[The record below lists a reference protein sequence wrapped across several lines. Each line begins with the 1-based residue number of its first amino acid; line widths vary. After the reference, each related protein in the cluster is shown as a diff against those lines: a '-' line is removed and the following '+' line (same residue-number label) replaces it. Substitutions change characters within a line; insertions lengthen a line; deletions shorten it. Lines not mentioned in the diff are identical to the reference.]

1 VEKDLAGPP
10 EAIPEA
16 NFEGAAVDFKWDG
29 RPVRLHFAT
38 EDDHIAKIVRN
49 TKTFYEV
56 EMLRDIRAR
65 LFFAK
70 CAVDV
75 GAHVGNHTVFFAH
88 VLGLRTIAFEPNPA
102 SFRHLKSNISANAIG
117 ERCQL
122 HNLAVGHQRGRA
134 LLRLEGA
141 ERNSGA
147 VGVQL
152 TGRGDVEVIAL
163 DEALR
168 NEPQVDI
175 IKIDVEGF
183 EVRVLEGA
191 RATIDRHR
199 PIIYVESN
207 QRDFAAVCNILEEAR
222 YVCWMRF
229 NFTPTFLFL
238 PQERLHVRR
247 TRNRWLWPV
256 WGKRRTERAG

>member
-1 VEKDLAGPP
+1 LAGLP
-10 EAIPEA
+10 EARPEA
-16 NFEGAAVDFKWDG
+16 GLEGHAVDFKWDG
-29 RPVRLHFAT
+29 KPVRLHFAT
-38 EDDHIAKIVRN
+38 EDDHIAKLVRN

-56 EMLRDIRAR
+56 EMLRDVRAR
-65 LFFAK
+65 LFYAK

-134 LLRLEGA
+134 LLRLHGA

-152 TGRGDVEVIAL
+152 TGKGDVEVITL

-168 NEPQVDI
+168 HEPQIDI

-191 RATIDRHR
+191 QATIARHR
-199 PIIYVESN
+199 PIVYVEAN
-207 QRDFAAVCNILEEAR
+207 EREFARVCHVLEKAR

-238 PQERLHVRR
+238 PQERLRVPRS
-247 TRNRWLWPV
+247 RNRWLWPFRN
-256 WGKRRTERAG
+256 GRGAGRAG